1 MHEASVR
8 IAAAAAGAVIA
19 FACGSIAHAAA
30 AKPASAPSTDST
42 LTTLAEQTKYART
55 GRFDEV
61 QRLCPAFA
69 ARWPGQVRCIRFGTT
84 PEGRPMLA
92 LVASADGV
100 LSPGDARS
108 HQRPVVFVQGGIHAG
123 EIDGK
128 DAGLE
133 MLRDT
138 LLGRVAPGA
147 LGKVTW
153 VFVPVF
159 NIDGHERFGAW
170 NRPNQ
175 VGPAEMG
182 WRTTAQNLNLNRDYM
197 KADAPEMRQLLEF
210 LNAWDPV
217 VYADLHVTDGANFQH
232 DVSINAQPDQSE
244 DPQVAAESRRLRDA
258 LLALLTSKGSLPLPY
273 YPSFIE
279 NDRPESGFQYAPYL
293 PRFQTG
299 YWPLSN
305 RVALLVETHSWKDYP
320 TRVRITREFLIGLLA
335 CVAAEPERWTK
346 LAADA
351 DARAKQL
358 GGTKLD
364 LAFENT
370 KESRTVEFR
379 GYAYTRRPSPVS
391 GGLAIEYD
399 PKKPEIWRVPLFERV
414 APTLTVTAPRAGYI
428 VPAAYADEI
437 GMRLKAHGVQFE
449 RWSVGRAGMAAQA
462 FAISEAKLG
471 TTFEARTTAKL
482 GGEWRA
488 ATVNVAP
495 GALYVP
501 IAQPKARLV
510 VALME
515 PQAPDSFASWGFFN
529 GTYERKEYMESYVA
543 EQVAKEIL
551 AKDPAVAKEF
561 ETKLLTDPAFA
572 ASPRARLEFFER
584 RHPSWDTRRETFPIV
599 KVDVA
604 PKATATASP

>member
-1 MHEASVR
+1 MLAHCRSTAV
-8 IAAAAAGAVIA
+8 AAGVALA
-19 FACGSIAHAAA
+19 LTYAALACGAA
-30 AKPASAPSTDST
+30 AKPAAHATAPTADAALS
-42 LTTLAEQTKYART
+42 TLAEQTKYART

-92 LVASADGV
+92 LVASSDGV
-100 LSPGDARS
+100 LSPGDAHSRN
-108 HQRPVVFVQGGIHAG
+108 RPVVFVQGGIHAG

-138 LLGRVAPGA
+138 LLGKVAPGA
-147 LGKVTW
+147 LAKVTW

-182 WRTTAQNLNLNRDYM
+182 WRTTAQNLNLNRDYA
-197 KADAPEMRQLLEF
+197 KADAPEMRQLLDF

-232 DVSINAQPDQSE
+232 DVSIDAQPDQSD

-258 LLALLTSKGSLPLPY
+258 LLAVLTAKGSLPLPY
-273 YPSFIE
+273 YPEFIE
-279 NDRPESGFQYAPYL
+279 DDRPESGFQYAPYL

-305 RVALLVETHSWKDYP
+305 RVALLLETHSWKDYP
-320 TRVRITREFLIGLLA
+320 TRVRITREFLIGLLDR
-335 CVAAEPERWTK
+335 VAAEPERWTK

-358 GGTKLD
+358 GGTKID

-379 GYAYTRRPSPVS
+379 GYAYTRRPSAVS
-391 GGLAIEYD
+391 GGIAIEYD
-399 PKKPEIWRVPLFERV
+399 PKKPEIWRVPLFDRV
-414 APTLTVTAPRAGYI
+414 TPTLTVTAPRAGYV

-437 GMRLKAHGVQFE
+437 ATRLKAHGVQFE
-449 RWSVGRAGMAAQA
+449 RWDAARTGLTAQT
-462 FAISEAKLG
+462 FAITEAKLG
-471 TTFEARTTAKL
+471 ATFEARTTAKL
-482 GGEWRA
+482 SGEWRP
-488 ATVNVAP
+488 ATVDVAP

-510 VALME
+510 VALLE

-529 GTYERKEYMESYVA
+529 GAYERKEYMESYVA
-543 EQVAKEIL
+543 EQVAREML

-561 ETKLLTDPAFA
+561 EAKLLNDAAFA

-599 KVDVA
+599 KVDSL
-604 PKATATASP
+604 PQ